1 MPRKYKNW
9 FRPSGKQEGDTPYLQ
24 VRQTVTEANRS
35 QASQDLPIPADRRVR
50 VVVSLIVSMTLVAL
64 GNGLL
69 FAFVPIRLAGL
80 GFEPFVAGTLIVV
93 LAVGGFIGC
102 FVAGP
107 MMKRFGM
114 ARAYIIGLAM
124 LLCAHAILASTA
136 APLPWGVSRLIY
148 GIAVSQLFVV
158 TYSWINGSVTNQARG
173 RVQTVFYSCFI
184 VGMGVGGYGISF
196 MDVTTNVSP
205 RVSMVLTTLA
215 VIPLLIPGLPTV
227 NVAQDSAIRL
237 KRTWQISPVGFMGM
251 FFVGGLTLLVQGF
264 APIYGQAVGFA
275 PAQIGFMLLLMQIG
289 IIGVQIPAGVI
300 SDRWDRRWVLIVCAL
315 MITAFAG
322 LTSQV
327 TGLNFLVLV
336 AAFALWA
343 GATETIFSISTA
355 QSNDHAKSDEYVM
368 LAATLTMIW
377 SIGATLIPAITSVFT
392 KFFGAT
398 AYMYTAGALGL
409 IYAIF
414 VAVRMTMR
422 TGPEPDSTA
431 EAHAI
436 HEPPRY

>member
-1 MPRKYKNW
+1 
-9 FRPSGKQEGDTPYLQ
+9 
-24 VRQTVTEANRS
+24 
-35 QASQDLPIPADRRVR
+35 
-50 VVVSLIVSMTLVAL
+50 
-64 GNGLL
+64 
-69 FAFVPIRLAGL
+69 FVPIRLAGL

-124 LLCAHAILASTA
+124 LLCAHAILALTA
-136 APLPWGVSRLIY
+136 DPLPWGVSRLIY
-148 GIAVSQLFVV
+148 GTAVSQLFVV
-158 TYSWINGSVTNQARG
+158 TYSWINGSVTNKARG

-215 VIPLLIPGLPTV
+215 VIPLLVPGLPTV

-300 SDRWDRRWVLIVCAL
+300 SDRWDRRWVLIACAL

-327 TGLNFLVLV
+327 TGLNFFILV

-355 QSNDHAKSDEYVM
+355 QSNDHAKPDEYVM

-377 SIGATLIPAITSVFT
+377 SIGATLIPAITSVLT

-414 VAVRMTMR
+414 VAFRMTMR
-422 TGPEPDSTA
+422 EVPQPDSTA
-431 EAHAI
+431 EAHAL

>member
-1 MPRKYKNW
+1 M
-9 FRPSGKQEGDTPYLQ
+9 
-24 VRQTVTEANRS
+24 
-35 QASQDLPIPADRRVR
+35 
-50 VVVSLIVSMTLVAL
+50 VSLIISMTLVAL

-124 LLCAHAILASTA
+124 LLCAHAILALTA
-136 APLPWGVSRLIY
+136 DPLPWGVSRLIY
-148 GIAVSQLFVV
+148 GTAVSQLFVV
-158 TYSWINGSVTNQARG
+158 TYSWINGSVTNKARG

-215 VIPLLIPGLPTV
+215 VIPLLVPGLPKV

-275 PAQIGFMLLLMQIG
+275 PTQIGFMLLLMQIG

-300 SDRWDRRWVLIVCAL
+300 SDRWDRRWVLIACAL

-327 TGLNFLVLV
+327 TGLNFFILV

-355 QSNDHAKSDEYVM
+355 QSNDHAKPDEYVM

-377 SIGATLIPAITSVFT
+377 SIGATLIPAITSVLT

-414 VAVRMTMR
+414 VAFRMTVR
-422 TGPEPDSTA
+422 EVPQPDSTA
-431 EAHAI
+431 EAHAL

>member
-1 MPRKYKNW
+1 M
-9 FRPSGKQEGDTPYLQ
+9 
-24 VRQTVTEANRS
+24 
-35 QASQDLPIPADRRVR
+35 
-50 VVVSLIVSMTLVAL
+50 VSLIISMTLVAL

-124 LLCAHAILASTA
+124 LLCAHAILALTA
-136 APLPWGVSRLIY
+136 DPLPWGVSRLIY
-148 GIAVSQLFVV
+148 GTAVSQLFVV
-158 TYSWINGSVTNQARG
+158 TYSWINGSVTNKARG

-215 VIPLLIPGLPTV
+215 VIPLLVPGLPKV
-227 NVAQDSAIRL
+227 NVAKDSAIRL

-275 PAQIGFMLLLMQIG
+275 PTQIGFMLLLMQIG

-300 SDRWDRRWVLIVCAL
+300 SDRWDRRWVLIACAL

-327 TGLNFLVLV
+327 TGLNFFILV

-355 QSNDHAKSDEYVM
+355 QSNDHAKPDEYVM

-377 SIGATLIPAITSVFT
+377 SIGATLVPAMTSVLT

-414 VAVRMTMR
+414 VAFRMTMR
-422 TGPEPDSTA
+422 EVPQPDSTA
-431 EAHAI
+431 EAHAL